1 MVSTDKSSSTLDRAM
16 ERLTQE
22 VREGLR
28 HGFFELTVVCAIE
41 KGGRRG
47 LTIKA
52 GKSHRFSILEEEI
65 G

>member
-1 MVSTDKSSSTLDRAM
+1 M

-28 HGFFELTVVCAIE
+28 HSFFELTVVCEIE